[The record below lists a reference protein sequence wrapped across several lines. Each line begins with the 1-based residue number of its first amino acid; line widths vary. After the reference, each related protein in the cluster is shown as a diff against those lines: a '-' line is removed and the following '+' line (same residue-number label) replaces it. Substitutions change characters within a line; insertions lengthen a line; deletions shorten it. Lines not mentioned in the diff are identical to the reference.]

1 MDRKFHRRGG
11 KKREDNYTPIG
22 DAAALATPIEN
33 MGLSERTLTALK
45 SGGVNTAADIARR
58 RMQDMYRIQNIG
70 KRNCLEI
77 QRALGSL
84 KLSFRPDEAR
94 PNNADT
100 RSDKPGNGNK
110 KAHDSKPRPADTDTR
125 EVKAEGGRKARDGK
139 PRPGD
144 DGDRNKRG
152 NDNKSS
158 SQTDKR
164 GDFDRRNKNK
174 DRSAAGNP
182 KSERALNES
191 LSRMYAG
198 LTINEI
204 IMGGKRRRPAR
215 DNLSPKEPLKEGD
228 LVKFCRKGKW
238 GYRDWKGNVVIQPA
252 YDEAFSF
259 SEGLAGIEIDSLI
272 GYIDMTSAVVIP
284 CEYDCGTS
292 FKQGLAAVSKGD
304 KTGYIDKEGNLVVD
318 FIYDVATPF
327 SDGKAIVRLD
337 ERWGVLD
344 RESMEVLWR

>member
-238 GYRDWKGNVVIQPA
+238 GYRDWKGNVIVAPQ
-252 YDEAFSF
+252 YEEAFGFSEERGCVEMDGKLGYIDRNNNLVIDFKYDCANSF
-259 SEGLAGIEIDSLI
+259 SEGLASVTVGEKS
-272 GYIDMTSAVVIP
+272 GYIDP
-284 CEYDCGTS
+284 D
-292 FKQGLAAVSKGD
+292 
-304 KTGYIDKEGNLVVD
+304 GNQVVD
-318 FIYDVATPF
+318 FIYDIATPF
-327 SDGKAIVRLD
+327 SGGKAIVRLD
-337 ERWGVLD
+337 DRWGVLS
-344 RESMEVLWR
+344 RETLSVFWR